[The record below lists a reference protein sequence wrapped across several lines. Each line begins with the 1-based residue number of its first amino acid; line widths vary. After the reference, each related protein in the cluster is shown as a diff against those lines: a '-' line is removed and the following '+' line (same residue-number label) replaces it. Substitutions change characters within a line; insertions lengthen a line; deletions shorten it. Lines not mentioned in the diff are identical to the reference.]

1 MPDDTTCGHVLRR
14 CVVASSSVVVGADFD
29 DLRRLGKGIGNGAF
43 QATVGGTVEASQ
55 PRQVWAPAT

>member
-1 MPDDTTCGHVLRR
+1 VVTFCGR

-29 DLRRLGKGIGNGAF
+29 DLRRLGKGIGTGAF